1 MPARCRLLAMRHVRF
16 WESAPLRKLMS
27 RRFTPTDA
35 FVDES
40 MRGQRY
46 LLGCVLVE
54 ARSLNT
60 VRRSLVDV
68 KIANRR
74 VHFTN
79 ESPGRRREILQLIAS
94 LPVRSFVVLCRRT
107 HGVRETDAR
116 SMCLQT
122 VVAELQRDRVGRLV
136 IESRQDDREDV
147 TSIERVRSA
156 EPRLVFEH
164 RRAKEEPLLWI
175 ADAIVWAVGSGGEWR
190 ELVEPVFNGVIET
203 DP

>member
-1 MPARCRLLAMRHVRF
+1 
-16 WESAPLRKLMS
+16 MS
-27 RRFTPTDA
+27 RSFTPTDA

-60 VRRSLVDV
+60 VRRSLVGI

-79 ESPGRRREILQLIAS
+79 ESPRRRREILQLIAS
-94 LPVRSFVVLCRRT
+94 LPVRSFVVICRRT

-122 VVAELQRDRVGRLV
+122 VVAQLQRDRVGRLV

-147 TSIERVRSA
+147 ASIERVRSA

-164 RRAKEEPLLWI
+164 RRASEEPLLWI
-175 ADAIVWAVGSGGEWR
+175 ADAVVWAVGTGRSWS
-190 ELVEPVFNGVIET
+190 ELIEPIFDGVIET
-203 DP
+203 AP

>member
-1 MPARCRLLAMRHVRF
+1 
-16 WESAPLRKLMS
+16 MS
-27 RRFTPTDA
+27 RPFKPTDA

-40 MRGQRY
+40 IRGQRY
-46 LLGCVLVE
+46 MLGCVLVE
-54 ARSLNT
+54 ARSLTT
-60 VRRSLVDV
+60 VRRALIDV

-79 ESPGRRREILQLIAS
+79 ESPKRRREILQLIAS

-116 SMCLQT
+116 SVCVQT
-122 VVAELQRDRVGRLV
+122 VVAQLQRDRVGRLV

-147 TSIERVRSA
+147 TSIERMRSA

-175 ADAIVWAVGSGGEWR
+175 ADAVVWAVGTGGEWN
-190 ELVEPVFNGVIET
+190 ELIEPVFDGVIET
-203 DP
+203 AP